1 MSTREQILIVDDQEN
16 NRLVVEDHLRKL
28 RCDIHGASSG
38 EEALEMLSAIK
49 PDCILMDIMMPGMDG
64 VETTRRIKS
73 LKAFEEIPVLMITA
87 RDEVSG
93 IQDALDA
100 GAVDYLVKPVEPTA
114 LLARVRSA
122 LRTRHAFQQ
131 VRDLNQDLL
140 AQKKELSN
148 FTHMV
153 SHDLKSP
160 VVGAASLFNFFLYR
174 LRDDYPEILEDD
186 GMNEMLQRI
195 PDTFTKLLSFIN
207 TMLDYA
213 EAGRVIGKQE
223 MVSMDKVLSAV
234 VQNFEYAVNEGMVHF
249 EKEGS
254 FPEVWCDPE
263 RMVQVWQNL
272 IANAIKYRGEKNPV
286 RVNLGGGLLQNGW
299 KFWVDDNG
307 PGIPDHEFENIFQP
321 FVRADHETE
330 GSGIGLATSDRIL
343 KAHGGIIR
351 VEPKPSE
358 GARFVFELPNPI

>member
-160 VVGAASLFNFFLYR
+160 VVGAASLFNFFIYR

-213 EAGRVIGKQE
+213 EAGRVIGE
-223 MVSMDKVLSAV
+223 A
-234 VQNFEYAVNEGMVHF
+234 G
-249 EKEGS
+249 
-254 FPEVWCDPE
+254 
-263 RMVQVWQNL
+263 
-272 IANAIKYRGEKNPV
+272 
-286 RVNLGGGLLQNGW
+286 NGI
-299 KFWVDDNG
+299 NG
-307 PGIPDHEFENIFQP
+307 QGPQCSRAEF
-321 FVRADHETE
+321 
-330 GSGIGLATSDRIL
+330 
-343 KAHGGIIR
+343 
-351 VEPKPSE
+351 
-358 GARFVFELPNPI
+358 

>member
-1 MSTREQILIVDDQEN
+1 
-16 NRLVVEDHLRKL
+16 
-28 RCDIHGASSG
+28 
-38 EEALEMLSAIK
+38 
-49 PDCILMDIMMPGMDG
+49 
-64 VETTRRIKS
+64 
-73 LKAFEEIPVLMITA
+73 MITA

-186 GMNEMLQRI
+186 GMNAPEDPGHLHQVAFFHQYHARLRGGRTC
-195 PDTFTKLLSFIN
+195 DR
-207 TMLDYA
+207 
-213 EAGRVIGKQE
+213 EAGNGINGQ
-223 MVSMDKVLSAV
+223 SPQCS
-234 VQNFEYAVNEGMVHF
+234 
-249 EKEGS
+249 
-254 FPEVWCDPE
+254 
-263 RMVQVWQNL
+263 
-272 IANAIKYRGEKNPV
+272 RGE
-286 RVNLGGGLLQNGW
+286 
-299 KFWVDDNG
+299 F
-307 PGIPDHEFENIFQP
+307 
-321 FVRADHETE
+321 
-330 GSGIGLATSDRIL
+330 
-343 KAHGGIIR
+343 
-351 VEPKPSE
+351 
-358 GARFVFELPNPI
+358 

>member
-140 AQKKELSN
+140 AQRK
-148 FTHMV
+148 
-153 SHDLKSP
+153 
-160 VVGAASLFNFFLYR
+160 R
-174 LRDDYPEILEDD
+174 
-186 GMNEMLQRI
+186 
-195 PDTFTKLLSFIN
+195 
-207 TMLDYA
+207 
-213 EAGRVIGKQE
+213 
-223 MVSMDKVLSAV
+223 
-234 VQNFEYAVNEGMVHF
+234 
-249 EKEGS
+249 
-254 FPEVWCDPE
+254 
-263 RMVQVWQNL
+263 
-272 IANAIKYRGEKNPV
+272 
-286 RVNLGGGLLQNGW
+286 
-299 KFWVDDNG
+299 
-307 PGIPDHEFENIFQP
+307 
-321 FVRADHETE
+321 TE
-330 GSGIGLATSDRIL
+330 
-343 KAHGGIIR
+343 
-351 VEPKPSE
+351 
-358 GARFVFELPNPI
+358 

>member
-38 EEALEMLSAIK
+38 EEALKMLSAIK

-174 LRDDYPEILEDD
+174 LRDDYSEILEDD

-254 FPEVWCDPE
+254 FPEVWCDPV

-286 RVNLGGGLLQNGW
+286 RVSLGGGLLQNGW
-299 KFWVDDNG
+299 KFWVEDNG
-307 PGIPDHEFENIFQP
+307 PGIPDNEFENIFQP

>member
-1 MSTREQILIVDDQEN
+1 MSAHDQILIVDDQEN

-28 RCDIHGASSG
+28 RCNIHGASSG
-38 EEALEMLSAIK
+38 EEALEMLSAIE

-64 VETTRRIKS
+64 VETTRKIKS
-73 LKAFEEIPVLMITA
+73 QKDFEEVPVLMITA
-87 RDEVSG
+87 RDETSAL
-93 IQDALDA
+93 QDAFDA
-100 GAVDYLVKPVEPTA
+100 GAVDYLVKPVDQTA

-131 VRDLNQDLL
+131 VRDLNRDLL
-140 AQKKELSN
+140 AQKQELSN

-174 LRDDYPEILEDD
+174 LRDDYPGILEDE
-186 GMNEMLQRI
+186 GMKEMLQRI

-223 MVSMDKVLSAV
+223 MVSMDKVLRAV
-234 VQNFEYAVNEGMVHF
+234 VQNFEYAEKEGMVYF
-249 EKEGS
+249 EWEGD
-254 FPEVWCDPE
+254 FPEVWCDPV

-272 IANAIKYRGEKNPV
+272 ISNAIKYRGEKNPV
-286 RVNLGGGLLQNGW
+286 QINLGGSLVENRW
-299 KFWVDDNG
+299 KFWVEDNG
-307 PGIPDHEFENIFQP
+307 PGIPEDEHENIFQP
-321 FVRADHETE
+321 FVRVDHDTE
-330 GSGIGLATSDRIL
+330 GSGIGLATTERIL
-343 KAHGGIIR
+343 KAHGGQIQ
-351 VEPKPSE
+351 VEQKMTE
-358 GARFVFELPNPI
+358 GARFVFEIPKPN

>member
-1 MSTREQILIVDDQEN
+1 
-16 NRLVVEDHLRKL
+16 
-28 RCDIHGASSG
+28 
-38 EEALEMLSAIK
+38 
-49 PDCILMDIMMPGMDG
+49 MPGMDG

-122 LRTRHAFQQ
+122 LRTRHAIQQ

-174 LRDDYPEILEDD
+174 LRVIVEIIARHAR
-186 GMNEMLQRI
+186 G
-195 PDTFTKLLSFIN
+195 
-207 TMLDYA
+207 
-213 EAGRVIGKQE
+213 GRC
-223 MVSMDKVLSAV
+223 
-234 VQNFEYAVNEGMVHF
+234 NEG
-249 EKEGS
+249 
-254 FPEVWCDPE
+254 
-263 RMVQVWQNL
+263 
-272 IANAIKYRGEKNPV
+272 ITTT
-286 RVNLGGGLLQNGW
+286 
-299 KFWVDDNG
+299 VDMDLRR
-307 PGIPDHEFENIFQP
+307 D
-321 FVRADHETE
+321 VC
-330 GSGIGLATSDRIL
+330 
-343 KAHGGIIR
+343 
-351 VEPKPSE
+351 VC
-358 GARFVFELPNPI
+358 V